1 MKGDLTLKKKI
12 TFLAVLLSLV
22 CTFSMTSCVAVD
34 AYKDQK
40 NCDKETKQLLE
51 DNKQP
56 FIDKVKSIYGND
68 AELTDIKPM
77 TFLATDLLYSVTKAD
92 GNLTGTLTL
101 NGKKYEVD
109 YNTETD
115 TIRDSVNTEAI
126 CLPLVEALPI
136 DQNKI
141 TELHYVDFSDYFRYK
156 KERVLK
162 YSPETKTLDDLIS
175 NTVKEDEYTPI
186 DIFVF
191 TTEQFDDISLDEL
204 KKADVFRKFDNC
216 HHVMEISVVSL
227 KDEEKFSEL
236 KEMML
241 RNSNLISQY
250 SNPDTTEEQKTVFF
264 EKYHIACASVIKNI
278 LSRTEDDELVNE
290 LKVFNI

>member
-1 MKGDLTLKKKI
+1 MKKKI
-12 TFLAVLLSLV
+12 TFLTVLLSLV
-22 CTFSMTSCVAVD
+22 CSLSMTSCIAVD

-77 TFLATDLLYSVTKAD
+77 TFLATDLLYSVTKSD

-162 YSPETKTLDDLIS
+162 YSPETKTLDDLIN

-241 RNSNLISQY
+241 RSSNLISQY
-250 SNPDTTEEQKTVFF
+250 SNPDTTEDQKTEFF
-264 EKYHIACASVIKNI
+264 EKYHIVRASVIKNI
-278 LSRTEDDELVNE
+278 LSRTEDDETVNE

>member
-1 MKGDLTLKKKI
+1 
-12 TFLAVLLSLV
+12 
-22 CTFSMTSCVAVD
+22 
-34 AYKDQK
+34 
-40 NCDKETKQLLE
+40 
-51 DNKQP
+51 
-56 FIDKVKSIYGND
+56 
-68 AELTDIKPM
+68 M
-77 TFLATDLLYSVTKAD
+77 TFLATDLLYSVTKSD

-162 YSPETKTLDDLIS
+162 YSPETKTLDDLIN

-241 RNSNLISQY
+241 RSSNLISQY
-250 SNPDTTEEQKTVFF
+250 SNPDTTEDQKTEFF
-264 EKYHIACASVIKNI
+264 EKFKEIVG
-278 LSRTEDDELVNE
+278 LLTEN
-290 LKVFNI
+290 K